1 MADQPSPA
9 PGPDL
14 RLGYPA
20 DRLKDHEMLLG
31 HVDGDPVLLVR
42 HGALVHAVAAT
53 CTHYGAS
60 LADGLLAGDVVRCP
74 LHHACFDVRTGQAIR
89 APALQPLACYEVERR
104 LDLLVVRNRIEPPK
118 PTAQAAY
125 PKGRREPSR
134 IVIIGAGAA
143 GAAAAL
149 TLRREGF
156 RGQLTLIGEEQDAP
170 YDRPNLSKDYLAGT
184 AGEEWLPLLPAAEFD
199 DQGIR
204 RTSGTPAARID
215 ASSRTVWLMDGR
227 AFPYEALLIATG
239 ATPVRLSLPGAG
251 ADRVH
256 YLRTLDDCRKIIASA
271 DRADTAVIIGSG
283 FIGLEAAA
291 SLRTRGLEVHI
302 VSPDRVPLERVLGS
316 TLGTRLQELHEAHGV
331 VFHLG
336 RTVTEI
342 TEQAVR
348 LQDGSIIPA
357 KLVLAAIGV
366 QPNTGLASRAG
377 LVLNRGI
384 QVDRF
389 LETSVT
395 GVFAAGDVARW
406 PDPRTGEAI
415 RFEHWVTAE
424 RQGQTAAR
432 NMLGRGEAFEAI
444 PFFWTQQYDQRINYS
459 GHAPAWDRLDI
470 SAGLPPD
477 QWEQRYYQGD
487 ELIAVATIGRDKVNL
502 AAELELERGIGAR
515 RPGRAS
521 MGVTVPSGGV
531 R

>member
-1 MADQPSPA
+1 
-9 PGPDL
+9 
-14 RLGYPA
+14 
-20 DRLKDHEMLLG
+20 
-31 HVDGDPVLLVR
+31 
-42 HGALVHAVAAT
+42 
-53 CTHYGAS
+53 
-60 LADGLLAGDVVRCP
+60 
-74 LHHACFDVRTGQAIR
+74 
-89 APALQPLACYEVERR
+89 
-104 LDLLVVRNRIEPPK
+104 
-118 PTAQAAY
+118 
-125 PKGRREPSR
+125 
-134 IVIIGAGAA
+134 
-143 GAAAAL
+143 
-149 TLRREGF
+149 
-156 RGQLTLIGEEQDAP
+156 
-170 YDRPNLSKDYLAGT
+170 
-184 AGEEWLPLLPAAEFD
+184 
-199 DQGIR
+199 
-204 RTSGTPAARID
+204 
-215 ASSRTVWLMDGR
+215 WLMDGR

-271 DRADTAVIIGSG
+271 DRADTAVLIGSG

-291 SLRTRGLEVHI
+291 ALRTRGLEVHI

-316 TLGTRLQELHEAHGV
+316 TLGTRLQQLHEAHGV